1 MEEGTFRTAGSW
13 SPEPD
18 LASGLRESAY
28 LMGLIRIMG
37 GSRSPFLLCHSHAG
51 HPEMYTTFQGH
62 GPGSHTGGVSGLES
76 LWPLPEEFTCPLPSL
91 VERVEE
97 NSFPQPP
104 LDQCQHVQVKHFLY
118 TWHFPS
124 IC

>member
-28 LMGLIRIMG
+28 LMGLIRTMG

-51 HPEMYTTFQGH
+51 HPEMCTTFQEH
-62 GPGSHTGGVSGLES
+62 GPGSHTG
-76 LWPLPEEFTCPLPSL
+76 EEFQAWRAFGPFLRSSPVPSHL
-91 VERVEE
+91 
-97 NSFPQPP
+97 
-104 LDQCQHVQVKHFLY
+104 
-118 TWHFPS
+118 W
-124 IC
+124 